1 MTGLTLK
8 RLEAF
13 ICVAECGSFSEAAER
28 MYLSQPAVSGAI
40 AALET
45 TLGVTLLER
54 GRRKRILLT
63 PQGQETYRRSKEILR
78 SCQRLEEAFT
88 SEETELTIGASTM
101 PMEVLLPP
109 LLAAFHRKHPQC
121 RFVLRSGNSAEIHAM
136 LQNGDVQLGLV
147 GSLPEAGALD
157 SRPLCSDELVLVTPN
172 TPALREAARNGLTGS
187 ELPEQPL
194 ILRTEGSGTLRAAR
208 AFLHEA
214 GKTPPIV
221 AQIESNEA
229 ILRAVQQELGSAI
242 LSGSVAAPWARDGRV
257 LSFPLR
263 RPPVMRRLYLVL
275 PPAAAGL
282 SERFASFAEQYAAA
296 HFAP

>member
-13 ICVAECGSFSEAAER
+13 VCVAECGSFSEAAER

-88 SEETELTIGASTM
+88 SEETVLTIGASTM

-157 SRPLCSDELVLVTPN
+157 SRPL
-172 TPALREAARNGLTGS
+172 
-187 ELPEQPL
+187 
-194 ILRTEGSGTLRAAR
+194 
-208 AFLHEA
+208 
-214 GKTPPIV
+214 
-221 AQIESNEA
+221 
-229 ILRAVQQELGSAI
+229 
-242 LSGSVAAPWARDGRV
+242 
-257 LSFPLR
+257 
-263 RPPVMRRLYLVL
+263 
-275 PPAAAGL
+275 
-282 SERFASFAEQYAAA
+282 
-296 HFAP
+296 

>member
-13 ICVAECGSFSEAAER
+13 VCVAECGSFSEAAER

-88 SEETELTIGASTM
+88 SEETVLTIGASTM

-121 RFVLRSGNSAEIHAM
+121 RFVLRSGNSAEPGRFRRRGQSRVRRTAY
-136 LQNGDVQLGLV
+136 QLR
-147 GSLPEAGALD
+147 
-157 SRPLCSDELVLVTPN
+157 SRECCRPF
-172 TPALREAARNGLTGS
+172 RY
-187 ELPEQPL
+187 
-194 ILRTEGSGTLRAAR
+194 RTRTVRL
-208 AFLHEA
+208 
-214 GKTPPIV
+214 
-221 AQIESNEA
+221 
-229 ILRAVQQELGSAI
+229 
-242 LSGSVAAPWARDGRV
+242 W
-257 LSFPLR
+257 LR
-263 RPPVMRRLYLVL
+263 RRRGCRQRS
-275 PPAAAGL
+275 PGAAYRQL
-282 SERFASFAEQYAAA
+282 RR
-296 HFAP
+296 